1 MLLCFQI
8 LQEWK
13 EMSKLKIC
21 ITFFNGVEF
30 KLHAIFMQYSSWHGK
45 DPIKGTLRGASF
57 RLLLLPSS
65 GLLTIF
71 KTVQSIRKSL
81 LEPGVQLGWK
91 ATMALPHY
99 KIGRLFDKSICHP
112 ALASS
117 KSWKSATATKHK
129 KNTQV
134 HQSSSHCVLAT
145 RSKANCC
152 WVQPFIWTSGEHFW
166 LGKSTGWILF
176 RSFIGT
182 SLHAGRA

>member
-152 WVQPFIWTSGEHFW
+152 
-166 LGKSTGWILF
+166 
-176 RSFIGT
+176 
-182 SLHAGRA
+182 